1 VRIREA
7 KPVAHHYEGDDL
19 IVRKIEIGEME
30 NNTYVLEDPETHQA
44 LLIDGCFEADKI
56 VAGVQGAEVVA
67 IVQTHGHF
75 DHVQALAELKDHYG
89 VPVYA
94 HPAEE
99 YPVPIDKELRDGDTI
114 PFGEREAKVI
124 FTPGHTPGGV
134 CLLVGKH
141 LVSGDTLFPGGPGN
155 TWEDEK
161 KFAQIIE
168 NIETKLFTLPDDTAV
183 YPGHGKD
190 TTIGAEKPQLQ
201 DWKDRGW

>member
-1 VRIREA
+1 
-7 KPVAHHYEGDDL
+7 VAHHYEGDDL

-56 VAGVQGAEVVA
+56 IAGAEGAEIVG

-89 VPVYA
+89 VPVYS

-99 YPVPIDKELRDGDTI
+99 YPVPIDKELGDGDTI
-114 PFGEREAKVI
+114 PFGTREAKVI

-161 KFAQIIE
+161 KFDQIIE
-168 NIETKLFTLPDDTAV
+168 NIETKLFTLPDETAV

-190 TTIGAEKPQLQ
+190 TTLGAERPAVPE
-201 DWKDRGW
+201 WRARGW